1 MTLGIISMRNEDGTQ
16 WLENVE
22 GKFYWTD
29 HFQDATPVPEMV
41 MDVIK
46 SQTEEI
52 NKNDCPDNGF
62 FGVYKL
68 EFSEVK
74 K

>member
-22 GKFYWTD
+22 GTFQWTD
-29 HFQDATPVPEMV
+29 ERRYATPFPEFV
-41 MDVIK
+41 KDAIIADAP
-46 SQTEEI
+46 ER

-62 FGVYKL
+62 FGVYSVAWRACK
-68 EFSEVK
+68 
-74 K
+74 